1 MPATLPGRVLLAV
14 RFVLGTTAWFTPK
27 AFMSA
32 IGMDPFANPQAGY
45 MSRLFGVRDLTL
57 GLGLLASRG
66 DARRVWWRLGILCD
80 LGDAAAGV
88 VSARHGELPLGDKR
102 TLTGVVSIAGLLGAS
117 LGAAALADDDV

>member
-1 MPATLPGRVLLAV
+1 MPATFPGRVLLAV
-14 RFVLGTTAWFTPK
+14 RFVLGTTSWFTPK
-27 AFMSA
+27 AFMA
-32 IGMDPFANPQAGY
+32 VIGMDPFANPQAGY

-66 DARRVWWRLGILCD
+66 NARRVWWRLGILCD

-88 VSARHGELPLGDKR
+88 VSVRHGELPSRPRVWAGL
-102 TLTGVVSIAGLLGAS
+102 IAGAGLVGAS

>member
-1 MPATLPGRVLLAV
+1 MPVTFPGRALLAV
-14 RFVLGTTAWFTPK
+14 RFVLGTSAWFTPK
-27 AFMSA
+27 AFMTLA
-32 IGMDPFANPQAGY
+32 GMDPFANPQAGY

-88 VSARHGELPLGDKR
+88 VSARHGELPAKPRVRAGLMAG
-102 TLTGVVSIAGLLGAS
+102 AGLLGAS